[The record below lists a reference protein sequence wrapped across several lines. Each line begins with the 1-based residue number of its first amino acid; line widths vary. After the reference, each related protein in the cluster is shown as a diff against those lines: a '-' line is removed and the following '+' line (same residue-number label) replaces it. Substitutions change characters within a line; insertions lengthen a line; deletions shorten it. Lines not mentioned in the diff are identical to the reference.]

1 MLLKEALT
9 KVRKKNYDSYILVNI
24 SYDFVD
30 AIKLGAPE
38 GLISEFSRLE
48 YKLSEPFHV

>member
-1 MLLKEALT
+1 
-9 KVRKKNYDSYILVNI
+9 V

-38 GLISEFSRLE
+38 GLLSEFSRLE
-48 YKLSEPFHV
+48 YKLSEPIRVKRSVTPTIYLH